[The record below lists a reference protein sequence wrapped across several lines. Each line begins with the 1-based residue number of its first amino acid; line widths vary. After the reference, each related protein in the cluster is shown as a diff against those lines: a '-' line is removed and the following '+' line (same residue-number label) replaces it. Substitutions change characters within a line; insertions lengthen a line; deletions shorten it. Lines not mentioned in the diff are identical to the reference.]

1 MNNKLNLT
9 PQEAI
14 EVIKQNC
21 PPQHYSLLREAL
33 DMSIELLEKACPHV
47 ISLDELYTTKF
58 NAYIIEYH
66 NDSKIYITSEL
77 RYTTKTKNII
87 FATGNTEFK
96 IHICDPLDYNITWRM
111 WDKEPTEK
119 DRERE
124 PWIINKEN

>member
-1 MNNKLNLT
+1 MNNKWNLT

-14 EVIKQNC
+14 EVIKQNY

-33 DMSIELLEKACPHV
+33 DMSIGLLEKASPHV
-47 ISLDELYTTKF
+47 ISLDELYTTQF
-58 NAYIIEYH
+58 DPYIIEDHFNSQIYEPSRLFYSETRKILFEV
-66 NDSKIYITSEL
+66 NNKIYIYE
-77 RYTTKTKNII
+77 
-87 FATGNTEFK
+87 
-96 IHICDPLDYNITWRM
+96 PLDYNITWRM

>member
-1 MNNKLNLT
+1 MNKWNLT

-14 EVIKQNC
+14 EVIKQNY

-33 DMSIELLEKACPHV
+33 DMSIELLEKASPHV

-58 NAYIIEYH
+58 DSYIIEDH
-66 NDSKIYITSEL
+66 SNSQIYIASRLFITSRSRSEL
-77 RYTTKTKNII
+77 EQI
-87 FATGNTEFK
+87 FFEINNK
-96 IHICDPLDYNITWRM
+96 LCVYNPLDYNITWRV

-124 PWIINKEN
+124 PWIIN